1 MRDLI
6 FLSFFLAASIA
17 TKATARTD
25 TFRYVV
31 KFNSQCCGV
40 PDAAPLFKS
49 IVSFKKKNKIKNISY
64 YLISPMGREGEYY
77 MAFPLKELSKKQII
91 LFIKQVDVASLIMKD
106 KGSCTTEQNMV
117 IDKESLSSRTTILK
131 KSL

>member
-1 MRDLI
+1 
-6 FLSFFLAASIA
+6 
-17 TKATARTD
+17 
-25 TFRYVV
+25 
-31 KFNSQCCGV
+31 
-40 PDAAPLFKS
+40 
-49 IVSFKKKNKIKNISY
+49 
-64 YLISPMGREGEYY
+64 MGREGEYY